1 MREQVANIS
10 TAMPGENKTTSHAAY
25 FLFIAP
31 YIRPR
36 PSARAYVIA
45 EGDCN
50 DGKQRMSVAHNG
62 YTNDGIF
69 GASHTMEAAQE
80 NIFSDG
86 AISSIRTAA
95 HDASLSGVNDDV
107 S

>member
-50 DGKQRMSVAHNG
+50 DGKQRMSVAQNG
-62 YTNDGIF
+62 CTNDGIC
-69 GASHTMEAAQE
+69 
-80 NIFSDG
+80 G
-86 AISSIRTAA
+86 AIHMMDAAHENMFSYGSISNISTAA
-95 HDASLSGVNDDV
+95 HDASRSGVNDDV